1 MSDTSKPANL
11 DALLAMAKGTRWES
25 VARDEKALERLLVEE
40 MKKSTDPMTK
50 EIGSG
55 LADGSMTWRSV
66 ATSSA
71 YAEFLEQGAEGMRDF
86 DFAAAFGGAA
96 EGGDAGSDKDGDSG
110 GDKGSDPGGTR
121 QRPRRDYDEDEPFE
135 RDIVRKR
142 K

>member
-1 MSDTSKPANL
+1 MNDTPKPANL

-40 MKKSTDPMTK
+40 MKKSSDPMTR

-71 YAEFLEQGAEGMRDF
+71 YADHLEQGAEGMRDF

-96 EGGDAGSDKDGDSG
+96 EDGGRGGDAAGDAAGDDGAG
-110 GDKGSDPGGTR
+110 KAGDK
-121 QRPRRDYDEDEPFE
+121 PRRDYDEDEPFE
-135 RDIVRKR
+135 RNVLRKR